1 MLERSQKTATEFSD
15 AFSKNL
21 GLVLAERRCVG
32 GWDLSDVDR

>member
-1 MLERSQKTATEFSD
+1 MLERSQKTAAEFSD

-21 GLVLAERRCVG
+21 GLVLAERWRIG